1 LFIFFPSHNSLQYVI
16 LKSEKVPTSRGGGV
30 VLRCDAVFEGGG
42 VKGIAFVGA
51 IQETERRGY
60 CFHQLAGTSSGA
72 IVTSLLAAGYSG
84 KEIEEIMEELSFPYF
99 LDSNW
104 VGKIPVLGKGLNI
117 LFKNGMY
124 SGALM
129 EEWIGEKLRKKG
141 IVTFGDLPEGKLKI
155 IASDITNGRILVIPD
170 DLHRY
175 NIKWETFSVG
185 RAVRMSSTIPYF
197 FQPSVIKNGNKKNL
211 IVDGAMLSS
220 FPVWLFDSSSIPR
233 WPTFGYRLRGSNMA
247 TPSKITGPI
256 SMLMAIFSTMM
267 EAHDR
272 RYVAEKN
279 AARTIFVP
287 VDNIKAT
294 DFSITAEQKRHLIE
308 LGRAEARQF
317 FDRWDFA
324 SYIKQNRKK
333 TPSVNIKS

>member
-1 LFIFFPSHNSLQYVI
+1 
-16 LKSEKVPTSRGGGV
+16 
-30 VLRCDAVFEGGG
+30 VFEGGG

-60 CFHQLAGTSSGA
+60 RFHQLAGTSSGA
-72 IVTSLLAAGYSG
+72 IVSSLLAVGYNG
-84 KEIEEIMEELSFPYF
+84 DEIEEIMEELSFPDF

-124 SGALM
+124 SGALI

-155 IASDITNGRILVIPD
+155 IASDITNGRILVLPD

-175 NIKWETFSVG
+175 KIKWETFPIS

-197 FQPSVIKNGNKKNL
+197 FQPAVIKNSNKKNL
-211 IVDGAMLSS
+211 ILDGVLLSS

-233 WPTFGYRLRGSNMA
+233 WPTFGYRLGGSNMQ
-247 TPSKITGPI
+247 TPSEITGPI
-256 SMLMAIFSTMM
+256 SMFLAIFSTMM

-272 RYVAEKN
+272 RYVAKQH

-294 DFSITAEQKRHLIE
+294 DFSITAEQKRHLVE
-308 LGRAEARQF
+308 LGREQARQF

-324 SYIKQNRKK
+324 SYIKENRKK
-333 TPSVNIKS
+333 SPSVNIKS